1 MRHTTTRFR
10 LVLALILALTIAS
23 GGTAVLAAPEN
34 FTQNLA
40 VSAPAAPSFC
50 SDLFFSEYIEGS
62 SNNKALEIYNGTG
75 AAVALDGMDYT
86 VEYYNNGASTPTNVY
101 TLTGTIAFGD
111 VLVLA
116 ANQAVPEVLAQ
127 ADVAFAFPSVTH
139 FNGDDALVLK
149 KAGTVIDSIGKVG
162 ERPSGQWGSGDA
174 STQDNTIVRKLT
186 VAGGDTNPSDAY
198 DPAGEW
204 NGFAQDTFTY
214 LGSHTAEC
222 AGLQL
227 LISEVVVTPT
237 GGEFIEIYNPN
248 TVSMDLSDVYLT
260 DATFAGSST
269 YYYNIVTGLNAGGGS
284 FTDFNARFPDG
295 ASIPAGAFQTVALA
309 GSAAYSTT
317 YGSLPT
323 YELYEEVAASP
334 DAVPDMREA
343 TPGSINKQGGL
354 TNSSEPAILYRWDGL
369 SDLVTDL
376 DYVIWG
382 NTTYAVDK
390 TGVSMDGPDAYTA
403 TTTYLADTAIVSQT
417 VVATGAHANGKSWQR
432 KDMSEGAEIKS
443 GGNGAAGHN
452 ETSEDLNNTFC
463 ENTVTPGA
471 ADNCPLPPLPNPFGV
486 CADPTIVATRV
497 NAAQGTGADSPLA
510 NTIVVLE
517 GVVVGDFQSTTTE
530 LSGYFLQEE
539 DAQADANPATSEG
552 IFVYDNN
559 FGVNVAVGDVVRV
572 QGTVSEYS
580 GQTQLSTIITAT
592 ICSSTGITVTP
603 AVIDLPVTA
612 VTDLEAFEGMLITV
626 PETLYVTELYTL
638 GRYGEVWT
646 SANARV
652 MQPTQVIT
660 PGQPALDMQ
669 AANANARLLIDDGS
683 SLSNPATV
691 PFIAPDNI
699 VRGGDTV
706 TGLTGALGYGFNFY
720 RVQPT
725 GPITFTEANPR
736 TAAPDVISGSLKV
749 AAFNVLNYFNG
760 DGQGGGFPTSRGA
773 NSAVEFD
780 RQRTKIITAMLSIDA
795 DILGLMEIENDG
807 YDPFSAIADLVGGL
821 NAIAGTGVYTYV
833 NPGTPVWGSDE
844 IAVAMIY
851 KPARV
856 TPIGASA
863 GITTG
868 IFDQVTVSLNRQP
881 LAQTFAQNSNGER
894 VTVVVNHFKSKGSD
908 CSAVGDLD
916 QSDGQGN
923 CNVTR
928 TSAANELAAWLAM
941 DPTGSGDPDFLVIG
955 DLNSYAK
962 EDPIMALQS
971 AGYTDLA
978 RHFGGDSV
986 YSYVFDGQWGT
997 LDYSLANATLT
1008 SQVTGAT
1015 VWHINADEGIFLDY
1029 NQEFNPAYVYSPDAY
1044 RSSDHD
1050 PVVVGLTLHTPKS
1063 VLGISKSVAL
1073 TNNPVKPGDAIT
1085 YTLVISNSGDA
1096 VATDVRITD
1105 TLPVGVIGNNVG
1117 VTQTIA
1123 AGESYTLT
1131 ITGTVAQDVTASSTI
1146 TNHAYYSHTSG
1157 NGEAS
1162 AGFVI
1167 RPLYSIYLPMVFKP

>member
-1 MRHTTTRFR
+1 MYKDNQSNQRCPNG
-10 LVLALILALTIAS
+10 S
-23 GGTAVLAAPEN
+23 GGV
-34 FTQNLA
+34 
-40 VSAPAAPSFC
+40 
-50 SDLFFSEYIEGS
+50 
-62 SNNKALEIYNGTG
+62 
-75 AAVALDGMDYT
+75 
-86 VEYYNNGASTPTNVY
+86 
-101 TLTGTIAFGD
+101 
-111 VLVLA
+111 
-116 ANQAVPEVLAQ
+116 
-127 ADVAFAFPSVTH
+127 
-139 FNGDDALVLK
+139 
-149 KAGTVIDSIGKVG
+149 
-162 ERPSGQWGSGDA
+162 R
-174 STQDNTIVRKLT
+174 NT
-186 VAGGDTNPSDAY
+186 
-198 DPAGEW
+198 
-204 NGFAQDTFTY
+204 
-214 LGSHTAEC
+214 
-222 AGLQL
+222 
-227 LISEVVVTPT
+227 
-237 GGEFIEIYNPN
+237 
-248 TVSMDLSDVYLT
+248 
-260 DATFAGSST
+260 ST
-269 YYYNIVTGLNAGGGS
+269 YT
-284 FTDFNARFPDG
+284 
-295 ASIPAGAFQTVALA
+295 QQ
-309 GSAAYSTT
+309 SA
-317 YGSLPT
+317 
-323 YELYEEVAASP
+323 
-334 DAVPDMREA
+334 
-343 TPGSINKQGGL
+343 
-354 TNSSEPAILYRWDGL
+354 
-369 SDLVTDL
+369 
-376 DYVIWG
+376 
-382 NTTYAVDK
+382 
-390 TGVSMDGPDAYTA
+390 
-403 TTTYLADTAIVSQT
+403 
-417 VVATGAHANGKSWQR
+417 
-432 KDMSEGAEIKS
+432 
-443 GGNGAAGHN
+443 
-452 ETSEDLNNTFC
+452 
-463 ENTVTPGA
+463 TPGA
-471 ADNCPLPPLPNPFGV
+471 ANNCPVIDPNPFGM
-486 CADPTIVATRV
+486 CADSATAI
-497 NAAQGTGADSPLA
+497 NAVQGTGGDSPKLGE
-510 NTIVVLE
+510 IVVLE
-517 GVVVGDFQSTTTE
+517 GVVVGDFQSTTDQ
-530 LSGYFLQEE
+530 LGGYFLQEE

-559 FGVNVAVGDVVRV
+559 FGTDVSVGDVVRV
-572 QGTVSEYS
+572 QGVVAEAYN
-580 GQTQLSTIITAT
+580 QTQLSSIVTAT
-592 ICSSTGITVTP
+592 VCSSTGITVTP

-612 VTDLEAFEGMLITV
+612 VTDLEAFEGMLVTV

-638 GRYGEVWT
+638 GRYGEVAL
-646 SANARV
+646 SADARI

-706 TGLTGALGYGFNFY
+706 TGLTGALGYGFSVY
-720 RVQPT
+720 RIQPT

-736 TAAPDVISGSLKV
+736 TPAPDVISGSLKV

-1105 TLPVGVIGNNVG
+1105 TLPAGVIGNNVG

-1146 TNHAYYSHTSG
+1146 TNHAYYTHTSGNDEASAGFTVIDPPVLGISKSVALTNNPVKPGDAITYTLVISNSGPSDATNVRITDTLPAGVIGNNVDVTQTIAAGESYTLTVTGTVAQDVAASSTITNHAYYSHTTG